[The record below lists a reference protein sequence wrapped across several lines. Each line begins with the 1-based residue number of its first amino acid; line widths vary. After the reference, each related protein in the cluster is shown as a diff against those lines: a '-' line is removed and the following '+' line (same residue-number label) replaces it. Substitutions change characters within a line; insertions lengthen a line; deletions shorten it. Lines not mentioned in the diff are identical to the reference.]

1 MPEVRE
7 PDIMVSDY
15 EVDVDPEDL
24 AAIDEGLQSMKD
36 GRMYTHEE
44 VKGLV
49 RQWSTGSS
57 TPLPR

>member
-1 MPEVRE
+1 
-7 PDIMVSDY
+7 MVSDY
-15 EVDVDPEDL
+15 EVDIDPEDL